1 VLRPYGITATV
12 VYLMVCSLVPAWS
25 SIGSRR
31 SLTSGVGLEPV
42 IYLASLC
49 SSEPVGNLYFRVST
63 VTGLDVFCCYFST
76 YNPVYVGLR
85 GVV

>member
-1 VLRPYGITATV
+1 
-12 VYLMVCSLVPAWS
+12 
-25 SIGSRR
+25 
-31 SLTSGVGLEPV
+31 V

-49 SSEPVGNLYFRVST
+49 SSEPVGNLYFRVSM

-76 YNPVYVGLR
+76 YNLVYVGLC